1 MTPLLAYPVVAEILE
16 NKIPILLLALA
27 IDGGSP
33 RKIRAGKV
41 SKDPPPPSVFI
52 APAIKP
58 TKTKIKKSI
67 GSFKYILTN
76 LNKLNF

>member
-67 GSFKYILTN
+67 GSFKYIPTN
-76 LNKLNF
+76 LNKLKF